1 MGEAKRRKELGLPP
15 RISFD
20 SEYNTSKDK
29 IISWLPVTRT
39 QLSRYPYLPVVTM
52 ALGLILLLVDW
63 TSFNTAC

>member
-63 TSFNTAC
+63 TSFNTAS